1 MESCKVYFWE
11 IPLWNQ
17 TPKTC
22 LKHFQTS
29 TTKLEKKSQKKK
41 KNLQKRFLHASC
53 KQDMHKHTSY
63 LRVF

>member
-41 KNLQKRFLHASC
+41 KPCKKDFYMQVVSKTCTNYTHA
-53 KQDMHKHTSY
+53 T
-63 LRVF
+63 

>member
-1 MESCKVYFWE
+1 MESCKLYFWE

-29 TTKLEKKSQKKK
+29 TTKLEKNLKKK
-41 KNLQKRFLHASC
+41 KKKPTKKTSTC
-53 KQDMHKHTSY
+53 K
-63 LRVF
+63 L